1 MSLST
6 SNSESFR
13 SYSVKMLSAAAS
25 ILLLVGVFNWLVNP
39 LLRFTSPSIEGFNTY
54 KTQFFQN
61 LHTIVPYWARSATP
75 DTLIL
80 GSSRAGNGLDP
91 AHPGF
96 RNANVFNYAIP
107 GVRIETIGTI
117 YAEMSKSTELESV
130 LLTLDFFSFNVMP
143 SLVEIRDAD
152 MVSRFLQST
161 EGGYNWNAHWLQIQD
176 QITGLISWQSTV
188 NSYLTIRAQSA
199 IADGTAGT
207 IDFYRDGHW
216 RQTLPANGNQLQHIR
231 TIERQYMS
239 NRWFPDPSKQFRF
252 SNAGRASFDSYRD
265 LLRQMHADG
274 VDANLVISPLHARFQ
289 SALTLVGLDD
299 EFQIWKRQL
308 SAINMR
314 VAEELQEAPFSLWDF
329 ADFGSLNQEAIPT
342 TNAAIERMW
351 TYLDGQHYTAELG
364 NYLLDRILDYRH
376 PDRGDAKD
384 FGTLLTG
391 ENIDSHL
398 QQVDFRQQAYSNNHP
413 GDMQDLRNSFASIQR
428 TNSDRGNAQ

>member
-6 SNSESFR
+6 SSSDSFR
-13 SYSVKMLSAAAS
+13 SYSIKMLSAVAC

-54 KTQFFQN
+54 KTQLFPN
-61 LHTIVPYWARSATP
+61 LHTVIPYWARSATP
-75 DTLIL
+75 GTLIL

-130 LLTLDFFSFNVMP
+130 LLTLDFFSFYVMP

-239 NRWFPDPSKQFRF
+239 ISWFPDPSKQFRF
-252 SNAGRASFDSYRD
+252 ANSGRSAFDSYQD
-265 LLRQMHADG
+265 LLRQIHADG
-274 VDANLVISPLHARFQ
+274 VDASLVISPLHARFQ
-289 SALTLVGLDD
+289 SALTLVGLND
-299 EFQIWKRQL
+299 EFDMWKRQL
-308 SAINMR
+308 LVINMR
-314 VAEELQEAPFSLWDF
+314 VAEELQQASFPLWDF
-329 ADFGSLNQEAIPT
+329 ADFGALNQEAIPT
-342 TNAAIERMW
+342 ASAADERMW
-351 TYLDGQHYTAELG
+351 SYLDGQHYTAELG
-364 NYLLDRILDYRH
+364 NYLLDRVLDYHH
-376 PDRGDAKD
+376 PDRDDAND

-398 QQVDFRQQAYSNNHP
+398 QQVTFRQQIYANTHP
-413 GDMQDLRNSFASIQR
+413 GDMLDLRNSFERIQR
-428 TNSDRGNAQ
+428 INSDRGNAQ